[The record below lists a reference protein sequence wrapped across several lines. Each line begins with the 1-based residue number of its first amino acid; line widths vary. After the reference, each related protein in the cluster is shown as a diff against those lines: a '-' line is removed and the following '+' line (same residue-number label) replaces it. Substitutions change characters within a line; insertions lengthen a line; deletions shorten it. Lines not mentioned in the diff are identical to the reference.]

1 MKISVNIH
9 KLLFRLLLG
18 PRLPTTHGELSVKGI
33 RRPVVIRRDQYGV
46 PYIKVETDDDA
57 WYALGFCQGQDRPF
71 SLEMLLRA
79 SRGTLCE
86 LVGPGAL
93 ATDRLS
99 RRLGFT
105 RLAPKQLEMFHPD
118 VRLRFEAF
126 ARGINDG
133 MTHGRRRKSHEFT
146 LLRSEPSSFEAVD
159 LVGIYLL
166 QSMALSAN
174 WDVELV
180 RLRMLE
186 LDGPEALTLLDPPYP
201 DWHPVS
207 AMSGITAGRAADAL
221 ARDLASLV
229 EVVGVNRASNSWAV
243 SPSKTATGRP
253 ILANDP
259 HLVPTLPPHW
269 YLAHVRTP
277 TWGMVGATFAGLPG
291 FPVGHN
297 GHVAWGVTLGLADN
311 SDIFLEQ
318 IGEDGVSVREGSRF
332 VPCEVIDET
341 INVKNSPPHR
351 ERILVTPR
359 GPIIGRSEEDA
370 SLGFSIKATWL
381 QALPVEGLLEAH
393 MATTCE
399 EFRQLFN
406 KWPHISLNL
415 AYADAHGDIGFQLVG
430 QVPMRRV
437 GFGTMPMPG
446 WGKNTGWKEEFVP
459 FDEMPHASNPS
470 QGFLATA
477 NNQPLPSGQGP
488 FLGVDWLD
496 GYRVSRIMEIV
507 GGVDDWDI
515 ESTTQAQLDTLSIPW
530 REMRDVVLMV
540 VPSTTEAQQALE
552 TLAEWDGD
560 VEVDSVGATVFEF
573 FLKEMVQRVAMA
585 KAPRSWE
592 WAIGR
597 SETPVHSLTLLSG
610 RRVGHLVNLLR
621 NRPDGW
627 SDVSLP
633 NLIDES
639 LAAAIAELRSR
650 YGADPSS
657 WRWGHIRPIALK
669 HPVGR
674 SRWLAPVYNLPPV
687 PCPGDTNTVFQ
698 TGADPRNPGAGPLV
712 CPSMRMVLDVGNWD
726 ENMFVL
732 PGGQSGNPLSP
743 HYDDQFNLWV
753 QGTGITIPW
762 SPEAVDEVSV
772 STLTLSPESMG

>member
-1 MKISVNIH
+1 MNIH

-18 PRLPTTHGELSVKGI
+18 RRLPTTRGQITVQGVRRSVA
-33 RRPVVIRRDQYGV
+33 IRRDRYGV
-46 PYIKVETDDDA
+46 PYIEAETDDDA
-57 WYALGFCQGQDRPF
+57 WYALGFCQGQDRSF

-79 SRGTLCE
+79 ARGTLCE

-99 RRLGFT
+99 RQLGFT
-105 RLAPKQLEMFHPD
+105 RLAPKQLEAFHPD
-118 VRLRFEAF
+118 VRRRFEAF

-133 MTHGRRRKSHEFT
+133 VSKGRRRKTHEFT
-146 LLRSEPSSFEAVD
+146 LLRAEPSTFEAVD
-159 LVGIYLL
+159 LVAIYLL

-207 AMSGITAGRAADAL
+207 TMPEITAGPAADAL
-221 ARDLASLV
+221 ARDIASLA

-243 SPSKTATGRP
+243 GPLRTASGRP

-277 TWGMVGATFAGLPG
+277 SWGMVGATFAGLPA

-297 GHVAWGVTLGLADN
+297 GNVAWGVTLGLADN
-311 SDIFLEQ
+311 SDLFLEQ
-318 IGEDGVSVREGSRF
+318 VGDDGLSVREGSRF

-341 INVKNSPPHR
+341 INIAGGPAHH
-351 ERILVTPR
+351 ERVLITPR
-359 GPIIGRSEEDA
+359 GPIVGQSA
-370 SLGFSIKATWL
+370 SNDSLAISIKATWL
-381 QALPVEGLLEAH
+381 QALPVEGLLETH
-393 MATTCE
+393 TATTCE
-399 EFRQLFN
+399 EFRQSFT

-415 AYADAHGDIGFQLVG
+415 AHADTQGDIGLQLAG
-430 QVPMRRV
+430 QVPHRRA
-437 GFGTMPMPG
+437 GHGTIPMPG
-446 WGKNTGWKEEFVP
+446 WNSESGWHDAFVP
-459 FDEMPHASNPS
+459 FDEMPHTTNPDPGFVAS
-470 QGFLATA
+470 A
-477 NNQPLPSGQGP
+477 NNQPLPSGRGP

-496 GYRVSRIMEIV
+496 GYRASRIVEIV
-507 GGVDDWDI
+507 DAKDDWDI
-515 ESTTQAQLDTLSIPW
+515 EDTAQAQLDTVSIPW
-530 REMRDVVLMV
+530 REMRDVVLAIE
-540 VPSTTEAQQALE
+540 PSTTEAE
-552 TLAEWDGD
+552 RTLALLSDWDGAA
-560 VEVDSVGATVFEF
+560 EIDSTGAAVFEF
-573 FLKEMVQRVAMA
+573 FLKEMVQRIAMA

-621 NRPDGW
+621 NQPDGW
-627 SDVSLP
+627 ADVPLAK
-633 NLIDES
+633 LIDDS
-639 LAAAIAELRSR
+639 LAAAITELRGR
-650 YGADPSS
+650 YGPDPSG
-657 WRWGHIRPIALK
+657 WRWGHIRPLALK

-674 SRWLAPVYNLPPV
+674 SRWLAPVYNLPPI
-687 PCPGDTNTVFQ
+687 PCPGDTNTVLQ
-698 TGADPRNPGAGPLV
+698 TGADPRNAAGSPLV

-726 ENMFVL
+726 ENIFVL

-743 HYDDQFNLWV
+743 HYDDQFDLWV
-753 QGTGITIPW
+753 QGNGITIPW
-762 SPEAVDEVSV
+762 SPKEVERLTV
-772 STLTLSPESMG
+772 STLTLSPEN

>member
-1 MKISVNIH
+1 MNIH

-18 PRLPTTHGELSVKGI
+18 QRLPTTHGELTVQGVRRSVA
-33 RRPVVIRRDQYGV
+33 IRRDRYGV
-46 PYIKVETDDDA
+46 PYIEAETDDDA
-57 WYALGFCQGQDRPF
+57 WYALGFCQGQDRSF

-79 SRGTLCE
+79 ARGTLCE

-99 RRLGFT
+99 RQLGFT
-105 RLAPKQLEMFHPD
+105 RLAPKQLEAFHPD
-118 VRLRFEAF
+118 VRRRFEAF
-126 ARGINDG
+126 ARGINNG
-133 MTHGRRRKSHEFT
+133 VSKGRRRKAHEFA
-146 LLRSEPSSFEAVD
+146 LLRAEPSTFEAVD
-159 LVGIYLL
+159 LVAIYLL

-207 AMSGITAGRAADAL
+207 TMPEITAGPAADAL
-221 ARDLASLV
+221 ARDLASLA

-243 SPSKTATGRP
+243 GPLRTASGRP

-277 TWGMVGATFAGLPG
+277 TWGMVGATFAGLPA

-311 SDIFLEQ
+311 SDLFLEQ

-332 VPCEVIDET
+332 LPCEIIDET
-341 INVKNSPPHR
+341 INIKGGPAHH
-351 ERILVTPR
+351 ERVLITPR
-359 GPIIGRSEEDA
+359 GPIVGQSA
-370 SLGFSIKATWL
+370 SNDSLAISIKATWL
-381 QALPVEGLLEAH
+381 QALPVEGLLETH
-393 MATTCE
+393 TATTCE
-399 EFRQLFN
+399 EFRQLFS

-415 AYADAHGDIGFQLVG
+415 AHADTQGDIGLQLAG
-430 QVPMRRV
+430 QVPRRRA
-437 GFGTMPMPG
+437 GFGTLPMPG
-446 WGKNTGWKEEFVP
+446 WNSESGWHDAFVP
-459 FDEMPHASNPS
+459 FDEMPHTTNPDPGFVAS
-470 QGFLATA
+470 A
-477 NNQPLPSGQGP
+477 NNQPLPSGRGP

-496 GYRVSRIMEIV
+496 GYRASRIVEIV
-507 GGVDDWDI
+507 DAKDDWDI
-515 ESTTQAQLDTLSIPW
+515 EDTAQAQLDTVSIPW
-530 REMRDVVLMV
+530 REMRDVVLAIE
-540 VPSTTEAQQALE
+540 PSTTEAEQALA
-552 TLAEWDGD
+552 LLSDWDGA
-560 VEVDSVGATVFEF
+560 VEIDSTGATVFEF
-573 FLKEMVQRVAMA
+573 FLKEMVQRIAMA
-585 KAPRSWE
+585 KAPRSWK

-621 NRPDGW
+621 NRPDDW
-627 SDVSLP
+627 SDIP
-633 NLIDES
+633 FAKLIDDS
-639 LAAAIAELRSR
+639 LFTAITELRNR
-650 YGADPSS
+650 FGNDPNG
-657 WRWGHIRPIALK
+657 WRWGHIRPLTLK

-674 SRWLAPVYNLPPV
+674 SRWLAPIYNFPPV

-726 ENMFVL
+726 ENLFAL

-743 HYDDQFNLWV
+743 HYDDQFDLWV
-753 QGTGITIPW
+753 QGKGITIPW
-762 SPEAVDEVSV
+762 SPKEVERLTV
-772 STLTLSPESMG
+772 STLTLSPES

>member
-1 MKISVNIH
+1 
-9 KLLFRLLLG
+9 
-18 PRLPTTHGELSVKGI
+18 
-33 RRPVVIRRDQYGV
+33 
-46 PYIKVETDDDA
+46 
-57 WYALGFCQGQDRPF
+57 
-71 SLEMLLRA
+71 MLLRA

-93 ATDRLS
+93 STDRLS

-105 RLAPKQLEMFHPD
+105 RLAPKQLEVFHPD
-118 VRLRFEAF
+118 VRRRFEAF

-133 MTHGRRRKSHEFT
+133 MTRGRRRKSHEFT
-146 LLRSEPSSFEAVD
+146 LLRAEPSSFEAVD

-201 DWHPVS
+201 EWHPVS
-207 AMSGITAGRAADAL
+207 AMSGITAGPAVDAL
-221 ARDLASLV
+221 ARDLASLAV
-229 EVVGVNRASNSWAV
+229 VVGVNRASNSWAV

-277 TWGMVGATFAGLPG
+277 AWGMVGATFAGLPG

-318 IGEDGVSVREGSRF
+318 IGEDGASVREGSQF
-332 VPCEVIDET
+332 VPCDIIEET
-341 INVKNSPPHR
+341 IHVKNGPAHR
-351 ERILVTPR
+351 ERVLVTPR
-359 GPIIGRSEEDA
+359 GPVIGRSEEDA
-370 SLGFSIKATWL
+370 SLAFSIKATWL

-393 MATTCE
+393 TARTCE
-399 EFRQLFN
+399 EFRQLFR

-415 AYADAHGDIGFQLVG
+415 AYADAHGDIGFQLAG
-430 QVPMRRV
+430 QVPRRRA

-446 WGKNTGWKEEFVP
+446 WDDSFGWSEDLVQ

-507 GGVDDWDI
+507 TPV
-515 ESTTQAQLDTLSIPW
+515 TTGTSKAPCTRSSIP
-530 REMRDVVLMV
+530 
-540 VPSTTEAQQALE
+540 
-552 TLAEWDGD
+552 
-560 VEVDSVGATVFEF
+560 
-573 FLKEMVQRVAMA
+573 
-585 KAPRSWE
+585 
-592 WAIGR
+592 
-597 SETPVHSLTLLSG
+597 
-610 RRVGHLVNLLR
+610 
-621 NRPDGW
+621 
-627 SDVSLP
+627 
-633 NLIDES
+633 
-639 LAAAIAELRSR
+639 
-650 YGADPSS
+650 
-657 WRWGHIRPIALK
+657 
-669 HPVGR
+669 
-674 SRWLAPVYNLPPV
+674 
-687 PCPGDTNTVFQ
+687 
-698 TGADPRNPGAGPLV
+698 
-712 CPSMRMVLDVGNWD
+712 CPSLG
-726 ENMFVL
+726 
-732 PGGQSGNPLSP
+732 
-743 HYDDQFNLWV
+743 
-753 QGTGITIPW
+753 
-762 SPEAVDEVSV
+762 AK
-772 STLTLSPESMG
+772 

>member
-1 MKISVNIH
+1 MNVH

-18 PRLPTTHGELSVKGI
+18 QRLPTTNGELTLQGI
-33 RRPVVIRRDQYGV
+33 RRPVVIRRDRYAV
-46 PYIKVETDDDA
+46 PYIEAETDEDA
-57 WYALGFCQGQDRPF
+57 WYALGFCQGQDRSF

-99 RRLGFT
+99 RQLGFT
-105 RLAPKQLEMFHPD
+105 RLAPKQLEVFHPN
-118 VRLRFEAF
+118 VRQRFEAF

-133 MTHGRRRKSHEFT
+133 VSRGRRRKAHEFT
-146 LLRSEPSSFEAVD
+146 LLRAEPSTFEAVD
-159 LVGIYLL
+159 LAAVYLL

-174 WDVELV
+174 WDIELV

-201 DWHPVS
+201 GWHPVS
-207 AMSGITAGRAADAL
+207 TMPEITAGPAVDAL
-221 ARDLASLV
+221 ARDIASLT
-229 EVVGVNRASNSWAV
+229 EIVGVNRASNSWAV
-243 SPSKTATGRP
+243 SPSKTSTGRP

-269 YLAHVRTP
+269 FLAHVRTP
-277 TWGMVGATFAGLPG
+277 NWGLVGATFAGLPA

-311 SDIFLEQ
+311 SDLFLEQ
-318 IGEDGVSVREGSRF
+318 IGEDDVSVREGSRF

-341 INVKNSPPHR
+341 INIKDGPTHH

-359 GPIIGRSEEDA
+359 GPIVGQSA
-370 SLGFSIKATWL
+370 SNDSLAISIKATWL
-381 QALPVEGLLEAH
+381 QALPVEGLLETH
-393 MATTCE
+393 TATTCE

-406 KWPHISLNL
+406 KWPHISLNVAHADTQGDVGLQL
-415 AYADAHGDIGFQLVG
+415 AG
-430 QVPMRRV
+430 QVPRRRA
-437 GFGTMPMPG
+437 GFGTIPMPG
-446 WGKNTGWKEEFVP
+446 WKSDSGWHDAFVP
-459 FDEMPHASNPS
+459 FDEMPHTTNPEP
-470 QGFLATA
+470 GFVATA

-496 GYRVSRIMEIV
+496 GYRASRITEIV
-507 GGVDDWDI
+507 GAMDDWDI
-515 ESTTQAQLDTLSIPW
+515 ESTAQAQLDTVSIPW
-530 REMRDVVLMV
+530 REIREVVLMV
-540 VPSTTEAQQALE
+540 EPSTSQAQQALA
-552 TLAEWDGD
+552 LLSEWDGAVD
-560 VEVDSVGATVFEF
+560 VDSVGATVFEF
-573 FLKEMVQRVAMA
+573 FLKEMIQRVAMA
-585 KAPRSWE
+585 KAPKSWE
-592 WAIGR
+592 WVIGR

-610 RRVGHLVNLLR
+610 RRVGHLANLLK
-621 NRPDGW
+621 NRPEGW
-627 SDVSLP
+627 SDVPLSR
-633 NLIDES
+633 LIHDS
-639 LAAAIAELRSR
+639 LAAAITELRDR
-650 YGADPSS
+650 YGADPNG
-657 WRWGHIRPIALK
+657 WQWGPIRPLTLK

-674 SRWLAPVYNLPPV
+674 SKWLAPIYNFPPV

-726 ENMFVL
+726 KNFFAL

-743 HYDDQFNLWV
+743 HYNDQFRLWT
-753 QGTGITIPW
+753 QGNGITIPW
-762 SPEAVDEVSV
+762 SPEAVERVSV
-772 STLTLSPESMG
+772 STLTLSPEDMG

>member
-1 MKISVNIH
+1 MNIH

-18 PRLPTTHGELSVKGI
+18 QRLPTTDGELTVQGI
-33 RRPVVIRRDQYGV
+33 RRSVAIRRDRFGV
-46 PYIKVETDDDA
+46 PYINAETDEDA
-57 WYALGFCQGQDRPF
+57 WYALGFCQGQDRSF
-71 SLEMLLRA
+71 NLEMLLRA
-79 SRGTLCE
+79 ARGTLCE

-99 RRLGFT
+99 RRLGFS
-105 RLAPKQLEMFHPD
+105 RLAPKQLAVFNPQ
-118 VRLRFEAF
+118 VKARFEAF

-133 MTHGRRRKSHEFT
+133 ISRGRRWKTHEFS
-146 LLRSEPSSFEAVD
+146 LLRAQPSTFEAVD
-159 LVGIYLL
+159 LVAVYLL

-201 DWHPVS
+201 GWHPVS
-207 AMSGITAGRAADAL
+207 TMPGVTAGPAADAL
-221 ARDLASLV
+221 ARDIASLA

-277 TWGMVGATFAGLPG
+277 TWGLVGATFAGLPA

-311 SDIFLEQ
+311 SDLFLEQ
-318 IGEDGVSVREGSRF
+318 IGEDGASVREGSRF
-332 VPCEVIDET
+332 VPCELIEET
-341 INVKNSPPHR
+341 INVKKSPPHH
-351 ERILVTPR
+351 ERVLVTPR
-359 GPIIGRSEEDA
+359 GPVVGRSANND
-370 SLGFSIKATWL
+370 SLALSIKATWL
-381 QALPVEGLLEAH
+381 QALPVEGLLETH
-393 MATTCE
+393 TATTCE
-399 EFRQLFN
+399 EFRRLFS

-415 AYADAHGDIGFQLVG
+415 AYADTNGDIGFQLVG
-430 QVPMRRV
+430 QVPRRLA

-446 WGKNTGWKEEFVP
+446 WNDSAGWSEEFVP
-459 FDEMPHASNPS
+459 FEEMPHADTPAT
-470 QGFLATA
+470 GFVATA

-496 GYRVSRIMEIV
+496 GYRASRITEIV
-507 GGVDDWDI
+507 DARDDWDI
-515 ESTTQAQLDTLSIPW
+515 RNTAHAQLDTVSIPW
-530 REMRDVVLMV
+530 REMRDVVLAV
-540 VPSTTEAQQALE
+540 EPSTTEAQQALDV
-552 TLAEWDGD
+552 LAGWDGV
-560 VEVDSVGATVFEF
+560 VEIESVGAAVFEF
-573 FLKEMVQRVAMA
+573 FLKEMIQRIAMA

-610 RRVGHLVNLLR
+610 RRVGHLVNILR
-621 NRPDGW
+621 DRPDGW
-627 SDVSLP
+627 SDVPLSG
-633 NLIDES
+633 LIDES
-639 LAAAIAELRSR
+639 LAAAVTELRGR
-650 YGADPSS
+650 YGANPNG
-657 WRWGHIRPIALK
+657 WRWGHIRPLVLK

-674 SRWLAPVYNLPPV
+674 SRWLAPVYNFPPV
-687 PCPGDTNTVFQ
+687 PCAGDTNTVFQ
-698 TGADPRNPGAGPLV
+698 TGADPRDAGGRPLV
-712 CPSMRMVLDVGNWD
+712 SPSMRMVLDVGNWD
-726 ENMFVL
+726 ENLFVL

-743 HYDDQFNLWV
+743 HYDDQFDLWTR
-753 QGTGITIPW
+753 GEGIAIPW
-762 SPEAVDEVSV
+762 SPEVVERVTV
-772 STLTLSPESMG
+772 STLTISPER

>member
-1 MKISVNIH
+1 MNIH
-9 KLLFRLLLG
+9 KLVFRLLLG
-18 PRLPTTHGELSVKGI
+18 QRLPTTHGELTVQGI
-33 RRPVVIRRDQYGV
+33 RRPVVISRDRYGV
-46 PYIKVETDDDA
+46 PYIKAETDDDA
-57 WYALGFCQGQDRPF
+57 WYALGFCQGQDRSF

-79 SRGTLCE
+79 ARGTLCE
-86 LVGPGAL
+86 LVGSGPL

-105 RLAPKQLEMFHPD
+105 RLAPKQLEVFHPD
-118 VRLRFEAF
+118 VRARFEAF

-133 MTHGRRRKSHEFT
+133 VAKGRRRKAHEFT
-146 LLRSEPSSFEAVD
+146 LLRTEPSTFEAVD
-159 LVGIYLL
+159 LAAIYLL

-207 AMSGITAGRAADAL
+207 AMTGTNAGPAADAL
-221 ARDLASLV
+221 ARDIAALT
-229 EVVGVNRASNSWAV
+229 EIVGVNRASNSWAV
-243 SPSKTATGRP
+243 GPSRTASGRS

-269 YLAHVRTP
+269 YLAHLRTP
-277 TWGMVGATFAGLPG
+277 DWGLVGATFAGLPA

-311 SDIFLEQ
+311 SDLFLEQ
-318 IGEDGVSVREGSRF
+318 VAEDGVSIREDSRF

-341 INVKNSPPHR
+341 INIKGGPAHH
-351 ERILVTPR
+351 ERVLITPR
-359 GPIIGRSEEDA
+359 GPIIGHSEEDS
-370 SLGFSIKATWL
+370 SLVFSIKATWL
-381 QALPVEGLLEAH
+381 QALPVEGLLETH
-393 MATTCE
+393 TATTCE
-399 EFRQLFN
+399 EFRHLFIR
-406 KWPHISLNL
+406 WPHISLNL
-415 AYADAHGDIGFQLVG
+415 AHADTQGDIGLQLAG
-430 QVPMRRV
+430 QVPRRRA
-437 GFGTMPMPG
+437 GYGTLPTPG
-446 WGKNTGWKEEFVP
+446 WNSESGWHDAFVP
-459 FDEMPHASNPS
+459 FDEMPHTRNPAP
-470 QGFLATA
+470 GFVATA

-496 GYRVSRIMEIV
+496 GYRASRIAEIV
-507 GGVDDWDI
+507 NARDDWDI
-515 ESTTQAQLDTLSIPW
+515 EGTARAQLDTVSIPW
-530 REMRDVVLMV
+530 REMKDVVLAV
-540 VPSTTEAQQALE
+540 EPSTTEAHQALA
-552 TLAEWDGD
+552 LLSDWDSE
-560 VEVDSVGATVFEF
+560 VAVDSVGATVFEF

-621 NRPDGW
+621 NRPEGW
-627 SDVSLP
+627 SDVPVKKILDDSLG
-633 NLIDES
+633 
-639 LAAAIAELRSR
+639 AAIAELRDR
-650 YGADPSS
+650 YGADPSG
-657 WRWGHIRPIALK
+657 WQWGPIRPLTLK

-674 SRWLAPVYNLPPV
+674 SRWLAPIYNFPPA
-687 PCPGDTNTVFQ
+687 PCPGNTNTVFQ
-698 TGADPRNPGAGPLV
+698 TGSDPRNPGAGPLV

-726 ENMFVL
+726 ENLFAL

-743 HYDDQFNLWV
+743 HYDDQFRRWTR
-753 QGTGITIPW
+753 GTGITIPW
-762 SPEAVDEVSV
+762 SPEAVERVSV
-772 STLTLSPESMG
+772 ATLTLSPESIG

>member
-1 MKISVNIH
+1 MNIH

-18 PRLPTTHGELSVKGI
+18 RRLPTSSGELSVQGI
-33 RRPVVIRRDQYGV
+33 QRTVAIRRDRHGV
-46 PYIKVETDDDA
+46 PYIQAETDDDA
-57 WYALGFCQGQDRPF
+57 WYALGFCQGQDRSF
-71 SLEMLLRA
+71 NLEMLLRA

-86 LVGPGAL
+86 LVGPGAM

-99 RRLGFT
+99 RQLGFT
-105 RLAPKQLEMFHPD
+105 RLAPKQFEVFHPS
-118 VRLRFEAF
+118 VRRRFKAF

-133 MTHGRRRKSHEFT
+133 VSRGRRRKAHEFT
-146 LLRSEPSSFEAVD
+146 LLRAEPSSFEAID

-186 LDGPEALTLLDPPYP
+186 LDGPDALTLLDPPYP
-201 DWHPVS
+201 EWHPVS
-207 AMSGITAGRAADAL
+207 AMEGITAGPAADAL
-221 ARDLASLV
+221 ARDLAALA

-243 SPSKTATGRP
+243 APSKTATGRP

-259 HLVPTLPPHW
+259 HLVPTLPAHW

-277 TWGMVGATFAGLPG
+277 TWGIVGATFAGLPA

-311 SDIFLEQ
+311 SDLFIEH
-318 IGEDGVSVREGSRF
+318 IGEDGTSVREGSRY

-341 INVKNSPPHR
+341 INVKNSPPHH
-351 ERILVTPR
+351 ERIIVTPR
-359 GPIIGRSEEDA
+359 GPIIGQSEENA
-370 SLGFSIKATWL
+370 SLAFSIKATWL
-381 QALPVEGLLEAH
+381 QALPVAGLLEAH
-393 MATTCE
+393 TAATCE
-399 EFRQLFN
+399 EFRQLFS

-415 AYADAHGDIGFQLVG
+415 AYADTHGDIGLQLAG
-430 QVPMRRV
+430 QVPHRQA
-437 GFGTMPMPG
+437 GYGTVPMPG
-446 WGKNTGWKEEFVP
+446 WNDSCGWDEELVP
-459 FDEMPHASNPS
+459 FDEMPHAINPS
-470 QGFLATA
+470 QGFVATA

-496 GYRVSRIMEIV
+496 GYRASRITEIV
-507 GGVDDWDI
+507 AAGNDWEI
-515 ESTTQAQLDTLSIPW
+515 ETTAQAQLDTVSLPW
-530 REMRDVVLMV
+530 REMRDVVLAV
-540 VPSTTEAQQALE
+540 EPSTPEAQHAQE
-552 TLAEWDGD
+552 FLADWDGD

-573 FLKEMVQRVAMA
+573 FLKEMVQRIAMV

-597 SETPVHSLTLLSG
+597 SQTPVHSLTLLSG

-627 SDVSLP
+627 SDISFP
-633 NLIDES
+633 KLIDDS
-639 LAAAIAELRSR
+639 LAAAATELHGR
-650 YGADPSS
+650 YGDDPGG
-657 WRWGHIRPIALK
+657 WRWGHIRPLTLK

-698 TGADPRNPGAGPLV
+698 TGADPRDAGGRPLV

-726 ENMFVL
+726 ENTFVL

-743 HYDDQFNLWV
+743 HYDDQFQLWA

-762 SPEAVDEVSV
+762 SPEAVDKVSV
-772 STLTLSPESMG
+772 ATLTLSPDRKG

>member
-1 MKISVNIH
+1 MNVH

-18 PRLPTTHGELSVKGI
+18 QRLPTTNGELTLQGI
-33 RRPVVIRRDQYGV
+33 RRPVVIRRDRYAV
-46 PYIKVETDDDA
+46 PYIEAETDEDA
-57 WYALGFCQGQDRPF
+57 WYALGFCQGQDRSF

-99 RRLGFT
+99 RQLGFT
-105 RLAPKQLEMFHPD
+105 RLAPKQLEVFHPD
-118 VRLRFEAF
+118 VRQRFEAF

-133 MTHGRRRKSHEFT
+133 VSRGRRRKAHEFT
-146 LLRSEPSSFEAVD
+146 LLRAEPSTFEAVD
-159 LVGIYLL
+159 LAAVYLL

-201 DWHPVS
+201 GWHPVS
-207 AMSGITAGRAADAL
+207 TMPETSAGPAVDAL
-221 ARDLASLV
+221 AHDIASLT
-229 EVVGVNRASNSWAV
+229 EIVGVNRASNSWAV
-243 SPSKTATGRP
+243 SPSKTSTGRP

-269 YLAHVRTP
+269 FLAHVRTP
-277 TWGMVGATFAGLPG
+277 NWGLVGATFAGLPA

-297 GHVAWGVTLGLADN
+297 GYVAWGVTLGLADN
-311 SDIFLEQ
+311 SDLFLEQ
-318 IGEDGVSVREGSRF
+318 IGDDGVRVREGSHF

-341 INVKNSPPHR
+341 INIKDGPAHH

-359 GPIIGRSEEDA
+359 GPIVGQSA
-370 SLGFSIKATWL
+370 SNDSLAISIKATWL
-381 QALPVEGLLEAH
+381 QALPVEGLLETH
-393 MATTCE
+393 TATTCE
-399 EFRQLFN
+399 EFRQLFT

-415 AYADAHGDIGFQLVG
+415 AHADTQGDIGLQLVG
-430 QVPMRRV
+430 QVPRRRA
-437 GFGTMPMPG
+437 GFGTIPMPG
-446 WGKNTGWKEEFVP
+446 WKSDSGWHDAFVP
-459 FDEMPHASNPS
+459 FDEMPHTTNPEP
-470 QGFLATA
+470 GFVATA

-496 GYRVSRIMEIV
+496 GYRASRITEIV
-507 GGVDDWDI
+507 GAMDDWDI
-515 ESTTQAQLDTLSIPW
+515 ASTAQAQLDTVSIPW
-530 REMRDVVLMV
+530 REIREVVSMV
-540 VPSTTEAQQALE
+540 EPSTSEAQQALA
-552 TLAEWDGD
+552 LLSEWDGA

-592 WAIGR
+592 WVIGR

-610 RRVGHLVNLLR
+610 RRVGHLVDLLK
-621 NRPDGW
+621 NRPENW
-627 SDVSLP
+627 SDVPLSEY
-633 NLIDES
+633 IHDS
-639 LAAAIAELRSR
+639 LAAAITELRDR
-650 YGADPSS
+650 YGADPNG
-657 WRWGHIRPIALK
+657 WQWGPIRPLTLK

-674 SRWLAPVYNLPPV
+674 SKWLAPIYNFPPV

-726 ENMFVL
+726 KNLFAL

-743 HYDDQFNLWV
+743 HYNDQFDLWV
-753 QGTGITIPW
+753 QGKGITIPW
-762 SPEAVDEVSV
+762 SPKEVERLTV
-772 STLTLSPESMG
+772 STLTLSPES

>member
-1 MKISVNIH
+1 MNIN
-9 KLLFRLLLG
+9 KLLFRLMLG
-18 PRLPTTHGELSVKGI
+18 RRLPTTRGRLVVPGV
-33 RRPVVIRRDQYGV
+33 RRSVVIRRDRYGV
-46 PYIKVETDDDA
+46 PYIEAETDDDA
-57 WYALGFCQGQDRPF
+57 WYALGFCQGQDRSF

-79 SRGTLCE
+79 AHGTLCE

-99 RRLGFT
+99 RQLGFT
-105 RLAPKQLEMFHPD
+105 RLAPKQLEVFHPD
-118 VRLRFEAF
+118 VRDRFEAF
-126 ARGINDG
+126 ARGISDG
-133 MTHGRRRKSHEFT
+133 VSKGRRRKAHEFT
-146 LLRSEPSSFEAVD
+146 LLRSEPSEFEAVD
-159 LVGIYLL
+159 LAAIYLL

-207 AMSGITAGRAADAL
+207 TTPGISAGPAVDAL
-221 ARDLASLV
+221 ARDLAALV

-277 TWGMVGATFAGLPG
+277 TWGMVGATFAGLPA

-311 SDIFLEQ
+311 SDLFLEE
-318 IGEDGVSVREGSRF
+318 IGEDGVSVREGSQF

-341 INVKNSPPHR
+341 ISVKDGPARR
-351 ERILVTPR
+351 ERVLITPR
-359 GPIIGRSEEDA
+359 GPIVGQAGTYD
-370 SLGFSIKATWL
+370 SLAVSIKATWL
-381 QALPVEGLLEAH
+381 EALPVEGLLETH
-393 MATTCE
+393 RATTCE
-399 EFRQLFN
+399 EFRQLFS
-406 KWPHISLNL
+406 KWPHISLNV
-415 AYADAHGDIGFQLVG
+415 AYADNYGDIGLQLAG
-430 QVPMRRV
+430 QVPRRRS
-437 GFGTMPMPG
+437 GYGTLPMPG
-446 WGKNTGWKEEFVP
+446 WNSGSGWHDAFVP
-459 FDEMPHASNPS
+459 FDEMPHTTNPEPGFVAS
-470 QGFLATA
+470 A

-496 GYRVSRIMEIV
+496 GYRASRIAEIV
-507 GGVDDWDI
+507 DARDDWNI
-515 ESTTQAQLDTLSIPW
+515 ENTAHAQLDTVSMPW
-530 REMRDVVLMV
+530 REMREVVLAAE
-540 VPSTTEAQQALE
+540 PSTTEAEQALA
-552 TLAEWDGD
+552 LLSEWDGA

-573 FLKEMVQRVAMA
+573 FLTEMIRRVAMA

-627 SDVSLP
+627 SDVPLTK
-633 NLIDES
+633 LIDDS
-639 LAAAIAELRSR
+639 LYSAITELRRS
-650 YGADPSS
+650 YGADPSG
-657 WRWGHIRPIALK
+657 WNWGHIRPLTLK

-674 SRWLAPVYNLPPV
+674 SRWLAPVYNLPPI
-687 PCPGDTNTVFQ
+687 PCAGDTNTVLQ
-698 TGADPRNPGAGPLV
+698 TGADPRNPAGSPLV

-726 ENMFVL
+726 ENLFAL

-743 HYDDQFNLWV
+743 HYDDQFPLWAR
-753 QGTGITIPW
+753 GAGITIPW
-762 SPEAVDEVSV
+762 SPEAVERVSV

>member
-1 MKISVNIH
+1 MNIH
-9 KLLFRLLLG
+9 KLLFRILLG
-18 PRLPTTHGELSVKGI
+18 RRLPTTHGELAVQGI
-33 RRPVVIRRDQYGV
+33 RRPVAIRRDRYGV
-46 PYIKVETDDDA
+46 PYIEAETDDDA
-57 WYALGFCQGQDRPF
+57 WYALGFCQGQDRSF

-79 SRGTLCE
+79 ARGTLCE

-105 RLAPKQLEMFHPD
+105 RLAPKQLEIFDPHM
-118 VRLRFEAF
+118 RARFEAF

-133 MTHGRRRKSHEFT
+133 VSLGRRRKAHEFT
-146 LLRSEPSSFEAVD
+146 LLRAEPSTFEAVD
-159 LVGIYLL
+159 LVAIYLL

-186 LDGPEALTLLDPPYP
+186 LDGPEALTILDPPYP

-207 AMSGITAGRAADAL
+207 ATPETTAGPAVDAL
-221 ARDLASLV
+221 AHDLAALA
-229 EVVGVNRASNSWAV
+229 EIVGVNRASNSWAV
-243 SPSKTATGRP
+243 GPLRTASGRP

-269 YLAHVRTP
+269 YLTHVRTP
-277 TWGMVGATFAGLPG
+277 TWGMVGATFAGLPA

-311 SDIFLEQ
+311 SDLFLEQ
-318 IGEDGVSVREGSRF
+318 IGEDGTSVREGSRF
-332 VPCEVIDET
+332 VPCEVIDDV
-341 INVKNSPPHR
+341 INVKGGAAHH
-351 ERILVTPR
+351 ERILITPR
-359 GPIIGRSEEDA
+359 GPIIGHSEENA
-370 SLGFSIKATWL
+370 SLAFSIKATWL

-393 MATTCE
+393 TAQTCQ

-415 AYADAHGDIGFQLVG
+415 AYADAHGDIGLQLAG
-430 QVPMRRV
+430 QVPRRKA

-446 WGKNTGWKEEFVP
+446 WNESSGWDEELVQ
-459 FDEMPHASNPS
+459 FDEMPHAGNPS
-470 QGFLATA
+470 SGFVATA

-507 GGVDDWDI
+507 GASDDWDI
-515 ESTTQAQLDTLSIPW
+515 KNTTQAQFDTLSIPW
-530 REMRDVVLMV
+530 REMKDVVLAV
-540 VPSTTEAQQALE
+540 EASTPQSQEAQA
-552 TLAEWDGD
+552 TLAEWDGA

-573 FLKEMVQRVAMA
+573 FLKEMIQRAAMA

-610 RRVGHLVNLLR
+610 RRVGHLINILR
-621 NRPDGW
+621 DRPDDW
-627 SDVSLP
+627 SDVSFP
-633 NLIDES
+633 SLIIDS
-639 LAAAIAELRSR
+639 LTAAITELHGR
-650 YGADPSS
+650 YGNDPNG
-657 WRWGHIRPIALK
+657 WRWGHIRPLALK

-687 PCPGDTNTVFQ
+687 PCAGDTNTVFQ

-726 ENMFVL
+726 ENLFAL

-743 HYDDQFNLWV
+743 HYEDQFNLWV
-753 QGTGITIPW
+753 QGAGITIPW
-762 SPEAVDEVSV
+762 SPDAVEQVSV
-772 STLTLSPESMG
+772 STLTLSPKN

>member
-1 MKISVNIH
+1 MNIH

-18 PRLPTTHGELSVKGI
+18 QRLPTTHGELTVQGI
-33 RRPVVIRRDQYGV
+33 RRPVVIRRDKYGV
-46 PYIKVETDDDA
+46 PYIKAETDHDA

-86 LVGPGAL
+86 LVGSRAL

-105 RLAPKQLEMFHPD
+105 RLAPKQLEVFHPN
-118 VRLRFEAF
+118 VRQRFKAF

-133 MTHGRRRKSHEFT
+133 MTRGRRRKSHEFA
-146 LLRSEPSSFEAVD
+146 LLRTEPSSFEAVD

-207 AMSGITAGRAADAL
+207 VLPETKAGPAADAL
-221 ARDLASLV
+221 ARDLASLA
-229 EVVGVNRASNSWAV
+229 EVVGVNRASNSWAI
-243 SPSKTATGRP
+243 SPSKTTTGRP

-277 TWGMVGATFAGLPG
+277 TWGMVGATFAGLPA

-311 SDIFLEQ
+311 SDLFLEQ
-318 IGEDGVSVREGSRF
+318 IGDDGLSVREGSRF
-332 VPCEVIDET
+332 VPCEAIDET
-341 INVKNSPPHR
+341 INVKGGPAHH
-351 ERILVTPR
+351 ERVLVTPR
-359 GPIIGRSEEDA
+359 GPVIGRSKEDA
-370 SLGFSIKATWL
+370 SLAFSIKATWL

-393 MATTCE
+393 RATTCE
-399 EFRQLFN
+399 EFHHSFS

-415 AYADAHGDIGFQLVG
+415 AYADTHGDIGFQLAG
-430 QVPMRRV
+430 QVPRRKA

-446 WGKNTGWKEEFVP
+446 WDDTSGWDEEIVP
-459 FDEMPHASNPS
+459 FDEMPHATNPS

-477 NNQPLPSGQGP
+477 NNQPLPSGEGP

-496 GYRVSRIMEIV
+496 GYRASRITEIV
-507 GGVDDWDI
+507 AAREDWDI
-515 ESTTQAQLDTLSIPW
+515 ETTTHAQLDTVSIPW
-530 REMRDVVLMV
+530 REMKDVVLTV
-540 VPSTTEAQQALE
+540 EPSTTEAQQAQKI
-552 TLAEWDGD
+552 LAEWDGA
-560 VEVDSVGATVFEF
+560 VEVESVGATVFEF
-573 FLKEMVQRVAMA
+573 FLKEIIQRTAMV

-610 RRVGHLVNLLR
+610 RRVGHLVNILR
-621 NRPDGW
+621 DRPDDW
-627 SDVSLP
+627 SDVPVSR
-633 NLIDES
+633 LINDS
-639 LAAAIAELRSR
+639 LAAAIPELRDR
-650 YGADPSS
+650 YGADPSA
-657 WRWGHIRPIALK
+657 WRWGHIRPLTLK

-674 SRWLAPVYNLPPV
+674 SRWLASVYNFPPV
-687 PCPGDTNTVFQ
+687 PCAGDTNTVFQ
-698 TGADPRNPGAGPLV
+698 TGADPRDAGGHPLV

-726 ENMFVL
+726 ENLFVL

-743 HYDDQFNLWV
+743 HYDDQFDLWT
-753 QGTGITIPW
+753 QRKGITIPW
-762 SPEAVDEVSV
+762 SPEAVERVSV
-772 STLTLSPESMG
+772 STLSLSPNSIGRP

>member
-1 MKISVNIH
+1 MNIN
-9 KLLFRLLLG
+9 KLLFRLMLG
-18 PRLPTTHGELSVKGI
+18 RRLPTTRGRLVVPGV
-33 RRPVVIRRDQYGV
+33 RRSVVIRRDRYGV
-46 PYIKVETDDDA
+46 PYIEAETDDDA
-57 WYALGFCQGQDRPF
+57 WYALGFCQGQDRSF

-79 SRGTLCE
+79 ARGTLCE

-93 ATDRLS
+93 ATDQLS
-99 RRLGFT
+99 RRLGFA
-105 RLAPKQLEMFHPD
+105 RLAPKQLDVFHPSI
-118 VRLRFEAF
+118 RGRFEAF
-126 ARGINDG
+126 ADGINDG
-133 MTHGRRRKSHEFT
+133 VSRGRSRKSHEFT
-146 LLRSEPSSFEAVD
+146 LLRAEPSEFEAVD
-159 LVGIYLL
+159 LAAIYLL

-207 AMSGITAGRAADAL
+207 TTPGISAGPAVDAL
-221 ARDLASLV
+221 ARDLAALV

-277 TWGMVGATFAGLPG
+277 TWGVVGATFAGLPA

-311 SDIFLEQ
+311 SDLFLEE
-318 IGEDGVSVREGSRF
+318 IGEDGVSVREGSQF

-341 INVKNSPPHR
+341 ISVKDGPAHR
-351 ERILVTPR
+351 ERVLVTPR
-359 GPIIGRSEEDA
+359 GPIVGQAGAND
-370 SLGFSIKATWL
+370 SLAVSIKATWL
-381 QALPVEGLLEAH
+381 EALPVEGLLETH
-393 MATTCE
+393 RATTCE
-399 EFRQLFN
+399 EFRQLFS
-406 KWPHISLNL
+406 KWPHISLNV
-415 AYADAHGDIGFQLVG
+415 AYADNYGDIGLQLAG
-430 QVPMRRV
+430 QVPRRRS
-437 GFGTMPMPG
+437 GYGTLPMPG
-446 WGKNTGWKEEFVP
+446 WNSESGWHDAFVP
-459 FDEMPHASNPS
+459 FDEMPHTTNPEPGFVAS
-470 QGFLATA
+470 A

-496 GYRVSRIMEIV
+496 GYRASRIAEIV
-507 GGVDDWDI
+507 DAKDDWDI
-515 ESTTQAQLDTLSIPW
+515 ESSAQTQLDTVSIPW
-530 REMRDVVLMV
+530 REMREVVLAV
-540 VPSTTEAQQALE
+540 EPSTTEAEQALA
-552 TLAEWDGD
+552 LLSDWDGA

-573 FLKEMVQRVAMA
+573 FLKEMIQRIAMA

-627 SDVSLP
+627 SDVPLTK
-633 NLIDES
+633 LIDDS
-639 LAAAIAELRSR
+639 LYSAITELRRS
-650 YGADPSS
+650 YGADPSG
-657 WRWGHIRPIALK
+657 WNWGHIRPLTLK

-674 SRWLAPVYNLPPV
+674 SRWLAPVYNLPPI
-687 PCPGDTNTVFQ
+687 PCAGDTNTVLQ
-698 TGADPRNPGAGPLV
+698 TGADPRNPAGSPLV

-726 ENMFVL
+726 ENLFAL

-743 HYDDQFNLWV
+743 HYDDQFPLWAR
-753 QGTGITIPW
+753 GAGITIPW
-762 SPEAVDEVSV
+762 SPEAVERVSV

>member
-1 MKISVNIH
+1 MNFH

-18 PRLPTTHGELSVKGI
+18 QRLPTTNGELTLQGI
-33 RRPVVIRRDQYGV
+33 RRPVVIRRDRYAV
-46 PYIKVETDDDA
+46 PYIEAETDEDA
-57 WYALGFCQGQDRPF
+57 WYALGFCQGQDRSF

-99 RRLGFT
+99 RQLGFT
-105 RLAPKQLEMFHPD
+105 RLAPKQLEVFHPN
-118 VRLRFEAF
+118 VRQRFEAF

-133 MTHGRRRKSHEFT
+133 VSRGRRRKAHEFT
-146 LLRSEPSSFEAVD
+146 LLRAEPSTFEAVD
-159 LVGIYLL
+159 LAAVYLL

-201 DWHPVS
+201 GWHPVS
-207 AMSGITAGRAADAL
+207 AMPGTTAGPAIDAL
-221 ARDLASLV
+221 ARDIAALT
-229 EVVGVNRASNSWAV
+229 EIVGVNRASNSWAV
-243 SPSKTATGRP
+243 SPSKTSTGRP

-269 YLAHVRTP
+269 FLAHVRTP
-277 TWGMVGATFAGLPG
+277 NWGLVGATFAGLPA

-311 SDIFLEQ
+311 SDLFLEQ

-341 INVKNSPPHR
+341 INIKDGPAHH

-359 GPIIGRSEEDA
+359 GPIVGQSA
-370 SLGFSIKATWL
+370 SNDSLAISIKATWL
-381 QALPVEGLLEAH
+381 QALPVEGLLETH
-393 MATTCE
+393 TATTCE
-399 EFRQLFN
+399 EFRQLFT

-415 AYADAHGDIGFQLVG
+415 AHADTQGDIGLQLAG
-430 QVPMRRV
+430 QVPRRRA
-437 GFGTMPMPG
+437 GFGTIPMPG
-446 WGKNTGWKEEFVP
+446 WKSDSGWHDAFVP
-459 FDEMPHASNPS
+459 FDEMPHTTNPEP
-470 QGFLATA
+470 GFVATA

-496 GYRVSRIMEIV
+496 GYRASRITEIV
-507 GGVDDWDI
+507 GAMDDWDI
-515 ESTTQAQLDTLSIPW
+515 ESTAQAQLDTVSIPW
-530 REMRDVVLMV
+530 REIREVVSMV
-540 VPSTTEAQQALE
+540 EPSTSEAQQALA
-552 TLAEWDGD
+552 LLSEWDGAVD
-560 VEVDSVGATVFEF
+560 VDSVGATVFEF
-573 FLKEMVQRVAMA
+573 FLKEMIQRVAMA

-592 WAIGR
+592 WVIGR

-610 RRVGHLVNLLR
+610 RRVGHLANLLK
-621 NRPDGW
+621 NRPEGW
-627 SDVSLP
+627 SDVPLSR
-633 NLIDES
+633 LINES
-639 LAAAIAELRSR
+639 LSAATTELRGR
-650 YGADPSS
+650 YGADPSG
-657 WRWGHIRPIALK
+657 WQWGPIRPLTLK

-674 SRWLAPVYNLPPV
+674 SKWLAPIYNFPPV

-726 ENMFVL
+726 KNLFAL

-743 HYDDQFNLWV
+743 HYNDQFDLWV
-753 QGTGITIPW
+753 QGKGITIPW
-762 SPEAVDEVSV
+762 SPKEVERLTV
-772 STLTLSPESMG
+772 STLTLSPES

>member
-1 MKISVNIH
+1 MNIH

-18 PRLPTTHGELSVKGI
+18 QRLPTTHGELTVQGI
-33 RRPVVIRRDQYGV
+33 RRPVVIRRDRYGV
-46 PYIKVETDDDA
+46 PYIEAETDDDA
-57 WYALGFCQGQDRPF
+57 WYALGFCQGQDRSF

-79 SRGTLCE
+79 ARGTLCE
-86 LVGPGAL
+86 LVGPGPL

-118 VRLRFEAF
+118 VRARFEAF
-126 ARGINDG
+126 AVGINDG
-133 MTHGRRRKSHEFT
+133 ISTGRRRKAHEFT
-146 LLRSEPSSFEAVD
+146 LLRAEPSTFEAVD
-159 LVGIYLL
+159 LAAVYLL

-174 WDVELV
+174 WDIELV

-207 AMSGITAGRAADAL
+207 TGPGINAGPAVDAL
-221 ARDLASLV
+221 ASDIALLTGI
-229 EVVGVNRASNSWAV
+229 VGVNRASNSWAI
-243 SPSKTATGRP
+243 SPSKSSTGRP

-277 TWGMVGATFAGLPG
+277 TWGLVGATFAGLPA

-311 SDIFLEQ
+311 SDLFLEQ
-318 IGEDGVSVREGSRF
+318 IGEDGESVRQGSKF
-332 VPCEVIDET
+332 VPCEVVDET
-341 INVKNSPPHR
+341 INIKGAPAHHEQVL
-351 ERILVTPR
+351 ITPR
-359 GPIIGRSEEDA
+359 GPVIGHSEEES
-370 SLGFSIKATWL
+370 SLAFSIKATWL
-381 QALPVEGLLEAH
+381 QALPVEGLLETH
-393 MATTCE
+393 TATTCE
-399 EFRQLFN
+399 EFRQLFS

-415 AYADAHGDIGFQLVG
+415 AYADTQGDIGLQLAG
-430 QVPMRRV
+430 QVPRRLA
-437 GFGTMPMPG
+437 GYGTIPMPG
-446 WGKNTGWKEEFVP
+446 WDGNSGWSEDLVP
-459 FDEMPHASNPS
+459 FDEMPHAANPEP
-470 QGFLATA
+470 GFVATA
-477 NNQPLPSGQGP
+477 NNQPLASGEGP

-496 GYRVSRIMEIV
+496 GYRASRITEIV
-507 GGVDDWDI
+507 DARDDWDI

-530 REMRDVVLMV
+530 REMRDIVLAV
-540 VPSTTEAQQALE
+540 EPSSAESHQALKVLE
-552 TLAEWDGD
+552 KWDGVVA
-560 VEVDSVGATVFEF
+560 VESTGATVFEF
-573 FLKEMVQRVAMA
+573 FLKEMVQMVAMA

-610 RRVGHLVNLLR
+610 RRAGHLVNLLK
-621 NRPDGW
+621 NRPEGW
-627 SDVSLP
+627 SDVPLP
-633 NLIDES
+633 ELINES
-639 LAAAIAELRSR
+639 LAAALTELRDR
-650 YGADPSS
+650 YGADPNG
-657 WRWGHIRPIALK
+657 WQWGPIHSLTLK

-674 SRWLAPVYNLPPV
+674 SRWLAPIYNFPPV

-726 ENMFVL
+726 ENLFAL

-743 HYDDQFNLWV
+743 HYDDQFRRWTR
-753 QGTGITIPW
+753 GTGITIPW
-762 SPEAVDEVSV
+762 SPEAVERVSV
-772 STLTLSPESMG
+772 ATLTLSPESIG

>member
-1 MKISVNIH
+1 MNFH

-18 PRLPTTHGELSVKGI
+18 QRLPTIHGELTVQGI
-33 RRPVVIRRDQYGV
+33 RRPVVIRRDRYGV
-46 PYIKVETDDDA
+46 PYIKAETDDDA
-57 WYALGFCQGQDRPF
+57 WYALGFCQGQDRSF

-99 RRLGFT
+99 RQLGFT
-105 RLAPKQLEMFHPD
+105 RLAPKQLEVFHPN
-118 VRLRFEAF
+118 VRQRFEAF

-133 MTHGRRRKSHEFT
+133 VSRGRRRKAHEFT
-146 LLRSEPSSFEAVD
+146 LLRAEPSTFEAVD
-159 LVGIYLL
+159 LAAVYLL

-174 WDVELV
+174 WDIELV

-201 DWHPVS
+201 GWHPVS
-207 AMSGITAGRAADAL
+207 TMPETSAGPAVDAL
-221 ARDLASLV
+221 ARDIASLT
-229 EVVGVNRASNSWAV
+229 EIVGVNRASNSWAV
-243 SPSKTATGRP
+243 SPSKTSTGRP

-269 YLAHVRTP
+269 FLAHVRTP
-277 TWGMVGATFAGLPG
+277 NWGLVGATFAGLPA

-311 SDIFLEQ
+311 SDLFLEQ
-318 IGEDGVSVREGSRF
+318 IGDDGVRVREGSHF

-341 INVKNSPPHR
+341 INIKDGPAHH

-359 GPIIGRSEEDA
+359 GPIVGQSA
-370 SLGFSIKATWL
+370 SNDSLAISINATWL
-381 QALPVEGLLEAH
+381 QALPVEGLLETH
-393 MATTCE
+393 TATTCE
-399 EFRQLFN
+399 EFRQLFT
-406 KWPHISLNL
+406 KWPHISLTL
-415 AYADAHGDIGFQLVG
+415 AHADTQGDIGLQLAG
-430 QVPMRRV
+430 QVPRRRA
-437 GFGTMPMPG
+437 GFGTIPMPG
-446 WGKNTGWKEEFVP
+446 WKSDSGWHDAFVP
-459 FDEMPHASNPS
+459 FDEMPHTTNPEP
-470 QGFLATA
+470 GFVATA

-496 GYRVSRIMEIV
+496 GYRASRITEIV
-507 GGVDDWDI
+507 GAMDDWDI
-515 ESTTQAQLDTLSIPW
+515 ESTAQAQLDTVSIPW
-530 REMRDVVLMV
+530 REIREVVLMV
-540 VPSTTEAQQALE
+540 EPSTSQAQQALA
-552 TLAEWDGD
+552 LLSEWDGA

-592 WAIGR
+592 WVIGR

-610 RRVGHLVNLLR
+610 RRVGHLVDLLK
-621 NRPDGW
+621 NRPEIW
-627 SDVSLP
+627 SDVPLSEY
-633 NLIDES
+633 IHDS
-639 LAAAIAELRSR
+639 LAAAITELRDR
-650 YGADPSS
+650 YGADPNG
-657 WRWGHIRPIALK
+657 WQWGPIRPLTLK

-674 SRWLAPVYNLPPV
+674 SKWLAPIYNFPPV

-726 ENMFVL
+726 ENIFAL

-743 HYDDQFNLWV
+743 HYDDQFRLWT
-753 QGTGITIPW
+753 QGNGITIPW
-762 SPEAVDEVSV
+762 SPEAVERVSV
-772 STLTLSPESMG
+772 STLTLSPEDMG